1 MFDTV
6 PGGQAGQV
14 DLGDFA
20 AASLRGSASLAYL
33 LLLRKVIG
41 C

>member
-6 PGGQAGQV
+6 PGGQVGQV
-14 DLGDFA
+14 ELGDFA
-20 AASLRGSASLAYL
+20 AASIGGSASLAYC

>member
-1 MFDTV
+1 MFDGV
-6 PGGQAGQV
+6 PGGQVGQV
-14 DLGDFA
+14 ELGDFA
-20 AASLRGSASLAYL
+20 AASVRGADGLARR